1 MKKFDIVTILSVFFI
16 ALLFYTL
23 YFINIDKSGDLY
35 AQFSYNKKVIYAVK
49 IEDNINITIDIASN
63 DQILTITKKDGT
75 GKVLE
80 TKTVET
86 DNKKRIE
93 NSVQITDKEI
103 LMIHANCQTKRCM
116 YMKIT
121 KNIPTPIICT
131 NGITVELIYDDVYD
145 YIHIL

>member
-1 MKKFDIVTILSVFFI
+1 
-16 ALLFYTL
+16 
-23 YFINIDKSGDLY
+23 
-35 AQFSYNKKVIYAVK
+35 
-49 IEDNINITIDIASN
+49 
-63 DQILTITKKDGT
+63 
-75 GKVLE
+75 
-80 TKTVET
+80 
-86 DNKKRIE
+86 
-93 NSVQITDKEI
+93 VQITDKEI

>member
-1 MKKFDIVTILSVFFI
+1 
-16 ALLFYTL
+16 
-23 YFINIDKSGDLY
+23 SGDLY
-35 AQFSYNKKVIYAVK
+35 AQISYNKEVILAVK

-63 DQILTITKKDGT
+63 DQILTITAKDGT

-93 NSVQITDKEI
+93 NRVQITDKEI

-131 NGITVELIYDDVYD
+131 NGIIVELIYDDVYD